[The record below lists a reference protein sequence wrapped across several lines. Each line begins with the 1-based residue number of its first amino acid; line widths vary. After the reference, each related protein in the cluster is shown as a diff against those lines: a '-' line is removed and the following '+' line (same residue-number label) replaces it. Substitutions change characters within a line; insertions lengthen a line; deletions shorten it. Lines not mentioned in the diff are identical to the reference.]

1 MFTYLKHHNIIT
13 DNINIIHKGTR
24 DDSSINVM
32 QCTKTKLIFLDKIIK
47 TDYKNIGLDYW
58 NSNNI
63 LEARLKTYEDDERR
77 ITLFKK
83 YTKSNYKH
91 ILDFGCGN
99 GGFLKLLD
107 ESFIK
112 YGIDMNNEMNNIL
125 EKEGMI
131 MNNSLDKILHPID
144 CITMFH
150 VLEHIQN
157 PIELLTTIK
166 NKLQKGSMLI
176 IEVPSAHDILFNKYN
191 SESFKNSTFWSQHLI
206 LYTKDT
212 LYKLLT
218 ISGFTNINIFH
229 YQRYN
234 IFNHL
239 HWLSHNKPGGHKLHN
254 YKNCEKLIEEYNNL
268 LIDNEETDTLIAIC
282 EI

>member
-1 MFTYLKHHNIIT
+1 MFAYLKDNHLIT
-13 DNINIIHKGTR
+13 DNIEIFHIGTR
-24 DDSSINVM
+24 DDPTINVM
-32 QCTKTKLIFLDKIIK
+32 QCSETKLIFLDKNAK

-63 LEARLKTYEDDERR
+63 IEARKKTHEDDERR
-77 ITLFKK
+77 IKLFQK
-83 YTKSNYKH
+83 YIKPNQKH

-125 EKEGMI
+125 EEEGMI
-131 MNNSLDKILHPID
+131 MNESIDNISQPID

-150 VLEHIQN
+150 VLEHIAN
-157 PIELLTTIK
+157 PIENLLK
-166 NKLQKGSMLI
+166 LKSKLQKGSLLI

-191 SESFKNSTFWSQHLI
+191 SESFKKFTFWSQHLV

-212 LYKLLT
+212 LHKLLM
-218 ISGFTNINIFH
+218 IAGFTNINISH

-239 HWLSHNKPGGHKLHN
+239 NWLSNNKPGGHNHD
-254 YKNCEKLIEEYNNL
+254 YKNTKE
-268 LIDNEETDTLIAIC
+268 LIDKYNIFLQDNEATDTLIAIC
-282 EI
+282 EIK